1 VPDNH
6 RGTPLN
12 GNHTPT
18 PRKGNR
24 VTHSQDTDVAP
35 ANGIPRPSI
44 TNIDTEGEH
53 LSPSDLAESKY
64 WEDHFKYHGMGYPRE
79 HFEQYPDSF
88 FEEK

>member
-1 VPDNH
+1 M
-6 RGTPLN
+6 PLN